1 MKSLIDDEIIGAL
14 YAASQAGVVIK
25 LNVRGICALR
35 PGVSGVSETIEV
47 ISVVDRF
54 LEHSR
59 IDYFLNGGDDQ
70 VYLSSADWMSRN
82 LDKRVELMFPFEGPA
97 HKNVVLYALR
107 AMFRDNVK
115 TRCLRSDGTYERE
128 TPAPGEQ
135 PFRVQPHLQDEA
147 HRRSTLARERA
158 GVTFTPESAD
168 S

>member
-1 MKSLIDDEIIGAL
+1 
-14 YAASQAGVVIK
+14 
-25 LNVRGICALR
+25 
-35 PGVSGVSETIEV
+35 
-47 ISVVDRF
+47 
-54 LEHSR
+54 
-59 IDYFLNGGDDQ
+59 
-70 VYLSSADWMSRN
+70 
-82 LDKRVELMFPFEGPA
+82 MFPIEGPA

-115 TRCLRSDGTYERE
+115 TRCLRSDGTYERK